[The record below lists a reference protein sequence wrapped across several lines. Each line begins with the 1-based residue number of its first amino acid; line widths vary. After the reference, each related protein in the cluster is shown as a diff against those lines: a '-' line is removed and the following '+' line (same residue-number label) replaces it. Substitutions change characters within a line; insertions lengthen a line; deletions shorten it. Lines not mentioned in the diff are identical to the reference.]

1 MAPGLAYR
9 VTACALD
16 QQARIISNPSKY
28 FGFEGI
34 NSDLRRVGMVSN
46 GVQGR
51 RGKGSPMILA
61 LLVSTAQIADAA
73 ARTETANRPTPSVV
87 VVPPATSTESTNY
100 VLARPRVRVRDD
112 ALRVDGTV
120 CRKSNRTGLTPSK
133 VRIEHLDASGTIT
146 ETVSAFLPP
155 LSRRQ
160 DQRCG
165 HYGANLKTANP
176 GDTVR
181 VCIARRSCAAS

>member
-1 MAPGLAYR
+1 
-9 VTACALD
+9 
-16 QQARIISNPSKY
+16 
-28 FGFEGI
+28 
-34 NSDLRRVGMVSN
+34 
-46 GVQGR
+46 
-51 RGKGSPMILA
+51 MILA
-61 LLVSTAQIADAA
+61 LLVSTAPLAGAT
-73 ARTETANRPTPSVV
+73 ARTETSNAATPLVV
-87 VVPPATSTESTNY
+87 VVPPAAASESGNY

-120 CRKSNRTGLTPSK
+120 CRKSNRTGLTPSR
-133 VRIEHLDASGTIT
+133 VRIEHLDASGAVT

-165 HYGANLKTANP
+165 HYGANLKTASP